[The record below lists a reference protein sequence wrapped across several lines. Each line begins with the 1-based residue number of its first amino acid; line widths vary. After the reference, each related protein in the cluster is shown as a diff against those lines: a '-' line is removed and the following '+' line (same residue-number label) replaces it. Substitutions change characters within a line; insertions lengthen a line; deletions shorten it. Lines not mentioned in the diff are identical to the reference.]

1 MKESPNL
8 GQLIFKTQWQRREGR
23 MKAFRPVCDFDIFVK
38 VSNATI
44 GYWGM
49 QGWVEYGTKSTPGM
63 PNPTSKR

>member
-1 MKESPNL
+1 
-8 GQLIFKTQWQRREGR
+8 
-23 MKAFRPVCDFDIFVK
+23 MKAFHPVCDFDIFVK